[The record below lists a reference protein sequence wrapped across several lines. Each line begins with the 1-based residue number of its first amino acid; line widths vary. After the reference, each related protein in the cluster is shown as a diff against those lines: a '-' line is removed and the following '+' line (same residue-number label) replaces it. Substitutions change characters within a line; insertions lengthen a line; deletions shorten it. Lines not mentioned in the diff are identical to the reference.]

1 MLMTPTDKDEDK
13 LPATENSKPT
23 QHLIGQVFSAAKAI
37 LDRLLHTPK
46 ASVDKYPISW
56 VIFSSLFFQP
66 AIISPNQ
73 SWLLAITYGKSQR

>member
-1 MLMTPTDKDEDK
+1 MTPADKDEAK
-13 LPATENSKPT
+13 LPATASVKIPSAPT

-46 ASVDKYPISW
+46 ASVDKYPILW
-56 VIFSSLFFQP
+56 VIFYSLFFQP

-73 SWLLAITYGKSQR
+73 S

>member
-1 MLMTPTDKDEDK
+1 MTPTEKDEDM
-13 LPATENSKPT
+13 LPATASAKIPSAPT
-23 QHLIGQVFSAAKAI
+23 QHLIGQVFSAAKAF

-56 VIFSSLFFQP
+56 VIFCSLFFQP

-73 SWLLAITYGKSQR
+73 S